1 MPSAIFLPRD
11 FLRAALARA
20 RLSVAAKLWEP
31 PAAETG
37 LAVGAKPVPSKEERA
52 REARGVREASAWALR
67 VLRPALVTGAE
78 WEPRRPCV
86 EPSGAEWAPRRE
98 VPELSGAECLPGLF
112 AIGFGAQAPA
122 SSINAVVRMR
132 NPKIPGKEQLRAAF
146 DKKTGFWKILL
157 CVLCATGYA
166 GPVKKSLIYHKGWI
180 DFNKNGK
187 MDVYEDPSADMEAR
201 VEDLLRQMTLEEK
214 TCQLATLYG
223 SGRVLKDAQPTEQW
237 KTKIWK
243 DGIGNIDE
251 ELNGLGKFRSEYSF
265 PYKKHVRQ
273 NMPCNVGLWK
283 KPV

>member
-20 RLSVAAKLWEP
+20 RLSVAAKLRESLT
-31 PAAETG
+31 AETG

-146 DKKTGFWKILL
+146 DKKTGF
-157 CVLCATGYA
+157 
-166 GPVKKSLIYHKGWI
+166 
-180 DFNKNGK
+180 
-187 MDVYEDPSADMEAR
+187 
-201 VEDLLRQMTLEEK
+201 
-214 TCQLATLYG
+214 
-223 SGRVLKDAQPTEQW
+223 
-237 KTKIWK
+237 
-243 DGIGNIDE
+243 
-251 ELNGLGKFRSEYSF
+251 
-265 PYKKHVRQ
+265 
-273 NMPCNVGLWK
+273 
-283 KPV
+283 

>member
-1 MPSAIFLPRD
+1 MPRAIFLPRY
-11 FLRAALARA
+11 FLRAALAWA

-52 REARGVREASAWALR
+52 REARGVREASAWALRERAAWALR

-112 AIGFGAQAPA
+112 AIWFGAQAPA

-146 DKKTGFWKILL
+146 DKKTGWLN
-157 CVLCATGYA
+157 C
-166 GPVKKSLIYHKGWI
+166 
-180 DFNKNGK
+180 
-187 MDVYEDPSADMEAR
+187 EASR
-201 VEDLLRQMTLEEK
+201 TPRGE
-214 TCQLATLYG
+214 
-223 SGRVLKDAQPTEQW
+223 
-237 KTKIWK
+237 
-243 DGIGNIDE
+243 
-251 ELNGLGKFRSEYSF
+251 
-265 PYKKHVRQ
+265 
-273 NMPCNVGLWK
+273 
-283 KPV
+283 